1 MNEIDECIPGM
12 ADETEIIW
20 LASQKYWEYIPSTIN
35 RFACCSIM
43 AWRRVYDCK
52 PIIERFDF
60 QLLLNDAI
68 SSSSMWIA
76 ADMGFPGTP
85 ISTLANMSYGR
96 MVL

>member
-1 MNEIDECIPGM
+1 MSGSPGGRWINYMAGIPKVLEVYPQHDQSLRVLFDNGV
-12 ADETEIIW
+12 E
-20 LASQKYWEYIPSTIN
+20 K
-35 RFACCSIM
+35 
-43 AWRRVYDCK
+43 VYDCK

-60 QLLLNDAI
+60 QYYRMTLF
-68 SSSSMWIA
+68 SSLSMWIA